1 MSLWRAAEP
10 LVLASKSVVRR
21 VILEQAG
28 LPVEP
33 RVAAL
38 DERAIETDAGPR
50 DPGAVAAL
58 LARAKAAAIA
68 AKSPGRVVL
77 GADQTLALGE
87 QRFSKPEGRDAAR
100 RQLRE
105 LRGRTHSLHTAI
117 ALMRDDAVIFE
128 HIDVAYLTMR
138 PFSDRFREVYLDQ
151 AGETVALSVG
161 AYQLEGP
168 GVHLFE
174 RIAGDYFTILGLPLL
189 PLLGAL
195 RREGL
200 VED

>member
-58 LARAKAAAIA
+58 LARAKAAVIA